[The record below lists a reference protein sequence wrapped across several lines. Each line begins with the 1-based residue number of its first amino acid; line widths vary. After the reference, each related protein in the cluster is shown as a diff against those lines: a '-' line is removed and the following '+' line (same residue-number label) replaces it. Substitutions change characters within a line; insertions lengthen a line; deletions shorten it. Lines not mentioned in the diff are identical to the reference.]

1 LSSLRL
7 SLIAA
12 VARNG
17 VIGAAEGMP
26 WRLSTDLQRFKRL
39 TLGKPVIM
47 GRKTFA
53 TIGRPLPGRANI
65 VLTRH
70 GGVPL
75 AGVTYAASLDAAIA
89 MAATHAAM
97 RGVGEAMV
105 IGGGQVYAE
114 TIRHADRLY
123 ITQVDAS
130 PVGDTYFPPI
140 DPAVWEG
147 ISSERIAA
155 GEKDDAATT
164 FVIYERAAA
173 PGVG

>member
-17 VIGAAEGMP
+17 VIGVAEGMP

-70 GGVPL
+70 RGAPPE
-75 AGVTYAASLDAAIA
+75 GVTFATSLDAALA
-89 MAATHAAM
+89 LAATHAAM
-97 RGVGEAMV
+97 LGTSEAMV

-114 TIRHADRLY
+114 TIGRADRLY
-123 ITQVDAS
+123 ITRVDAS
-130 PVGDTYFPPI
+130 PVGDTHFPPI
-140 DPAVWEG
+140 DPAVWKG

-155 GEKDDAATT
+155 GDKDDVATT
-164 FVIYERAAA
+164 FVIYERAATA
-173 PGVG
+173 DIG